1 MDPARRLSSLG
12 YEGQLHASLSIT
24 ASTTEDCTPATSPTK
39 FFQSSK
45 SSYFEVL
52 VMSGFRCDGC

>member
-1 MDPARRLSSLG
+1 MDPAWRLSSLG
-12 YEGQLHASLSIT
+12 YEGHPHASLSIT
-24 ASTTEDCTPATSPTK
+24 ASATEDCAPATSPTK
-39 FFQSSK
+39 FFQSSE